1 LIQQFHKW
9 HRTSSVKTARGWL
22 KITTLKSQVL
32 GANFSQLKKLR
43 MQNPFGQT
51 AAALKQLNS
60 ARSTEPSSQSYSAAK
75 KLLVGLLNTSWRN
88 SHELSTGTHAK
99 TTSNPHFMRFLRNA
113 LISLTRSCFGFQ
125 VVQTISKKTNCSSVF
140 ITFRSTEMKQAKT
153 LTAAELRRVTDS
165 IATRAHA
172 ARNRAMLMMTHLAG
186 LRVGEV
192 AQLTWTDVI
201 NTEGRVREEVRLNAD
216 QTKGRHPRTVYLP
229 KKLQDE
235 IRDYV
240 RCRCVNSVEEPLF
253 FTATGKPFS
262 ANTLCQL
269 FYWMYKRAGIAGG
282 SSHSGR
288 RTFITN
294 LAARGV
300 GVRVLMSL
308 AGHRNIGTTQAYI
321 DVNDDMKRRAVE
333 LV

>member
-1 LIQQFHKW
+1 M
-9 HRTSSVKTARGWL
+9 SSSKQSQGWV

-32 GANFSQLKKLR
+32 GANFSQLKKLG
-43 MQNPFGQT
+43 MQTPFGQ
-51 AAALKQLNS
+51 AAAASNQPNS
-60 ARSTEPSSQSYSAAK
+60 ARSLEPSSQSYPAAK

-88 SHELSTGTHAK
+88 SHELSTGAHAK
-99 TTSNPHFMRFLRNA
+99 TSQNMHFMRFLRNA

-201 NTEGRVREEVRLNAD
+201 NAEGRVREEVRLNAD
-216 QTKGRHPRTVYLP
+216 QTKGRHPRTVYISP
-229 KKLQDE
+229 KLQKELQTYASSITQRED
-235 IRDYV
+235 
-240 RCRCVNSVEEPLF
+240 SAAF
-253 FTATGKPFS
+253 FYTQKHTRRGFTP
-262 ANTLCQL
+262 NTLAQHFL
-269 FYWMYKRAGIAGG
+269 NMYRTAGIDGA

-288 RTFITN
+288 RTFATS
-294 LAARGV
+294 LSSRGASI
-300 GVRVLMSL
+300 RVLMKIL
-308 AGHRNIGTTQAYI
+308 GHRNISTTIGYVDAS
-321 DVNDDMKRRAVE
+321 DDMLRRAVE